1 MDYWREIEGKQVHD
15 PFFCPSH
22 HLNNFSSM
30 TTKDDAISRADRC
43 LWIPGP
49 IIVGAGPSGLAVA
62 ACLKEK
68 GIKSLVLERSNCI
81 ASLWQ
86 NKTYDRLCLHLPKK
100 FCELPPMPFPATF
113 PKYPSKQQ
121 FITYLENYARQYDIQ
136 PQFNETVVS
145 AEYESGFG
153 LWRVRTMIRG
163 EKGKGAEYVCRWLVV
178 STGENAE
185 AVVPEIEGME
195 EFKGLVVHTSLYKS
209 GDLFRGKRVLVV
221 GSGNSG
227 MEVCLD
233 LYQYNAYP
241 TIVVRDAVCPF
252 LFILRFYTLFTNHLC
267 FIAGNNYLP

>member
-1 MDYWREIEGKQVHD
+1 MDYWREIEGKQLHD
-15 PFFCPSH
+15 PFFHPSRLH
-22 HLNNFSSM
+22 NNFSS
-30 TTKDDAISRADRC
+30 TTIKDATIYKSKRY

-68 GIKSLVLERSNCI
+68 GIDSLVLERSDCI

-86 NKTYDRLCLHLPKK
+86 HKTYDRLRLHLPKK
-100 FCELPPMPFPATF
+100 YCELPLIPFPAKF
-113 PKYPSKQQ
+113 PKYPSKKQ
-121 FITYLENYARQYDIQ
+121 FITYLENYARQYNIR

-145 AEYESGFG
+145 AEYDNGLG
-153 LWRVRTMIRG
+153 LWRVRTTAG
-163 EKGKGAEYVCRWLVV
+163 GDKGKGVEYVCRWLVA

-185 AVVPEIEGME
+185 AVMPEIEGMG
-195 EFKGLVVHTSLYKS
+195 EFKGLVVHTSFYKS

-233 LYQYNAYP
+233 LCNYNASP
-241 TIVVRDAVCPF
+241 TIVVRDAVCSF
-252 LFILRFYTLFTNHLC
+252 SYYVTVFYPLH
-267 FIAGNNYLP
+267 